1 MLIKP
6 AFAASSSSML
16 LILLITTAAALLSSM
31 MLGTQSS
38 SSSSSS
44 LLGVQ
49 VLQVDAFQ
57 ARDEDVTILHYL
69 TQKDLEEITF
79 LLDKNMDKKFNT
91 INDKLDTIMK
101 KLSNIEK
108 DQRKGGGGGGV
119 GGSRTKQ

>member
-16 LILLITTAAALLSSM
+16 LLLLITTAAALLSSM
-31 MLGTQSS
+31 MLGTQ

-69 TQKDLEEITF
+69 TQKDLEEITI

-91 INDKLDTIMK
+91 INDKLETIMK

-108 DQRKGGGGGGV
+108 DQRKGGQGGN
-119 GGSRTKQ
+119 SRPKQ